1 MVQMSI
7 CEKSSSFLQSPWENK
22 MGEQYAL
29 IQEGRQMGQKKVRF
43 IGEIVKIERYFS
55 KNK

>member
-1 MVQMSI
+1 MSI

-22 MGEQYAL
+22 MGDQYAL